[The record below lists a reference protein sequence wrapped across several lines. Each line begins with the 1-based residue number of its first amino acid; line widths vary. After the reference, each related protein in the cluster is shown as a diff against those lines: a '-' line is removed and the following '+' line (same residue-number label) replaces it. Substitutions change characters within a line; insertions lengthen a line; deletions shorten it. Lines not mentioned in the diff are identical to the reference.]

1 MYNIYTIEHICIIY
15 IYLYEKL
22 MKKEAT
28 NLKKNKERSV
38 EGFGWRKGKW

>member
-1 MYNIYTIEHICIIY
+1 MYNIY

-28 NLKKNKERSV
+28 NFKKNKERSV
-38 EGFGWRKGKW
+38 EGFG